1 MRLFASLLLTLALGV
16 PSTLNAQQPSGARL
30 DLTLG
35 ASRMRGGIID
45 NRSGVLADAFAAG
58 RLRSMPGGAIVAG
71 LGASGILGGFGDSCL
86 ILPNGGCA
94 GKGNFTV
101 VSALLGVDRA
111 VGAGSLRLLAGPSY
125 HDGAKDASVG
135 LQGRIDVASP
145 AFAHLALGVMT
156 RATVLPDHGGATL
169 VIWGFGV
176 AVAFR

>member
-1 MRLFASLLLTLALGV
+1 MRLFASFLLSLTLGV
-16 PSTLNAQQPSGARL
+16 PATLHAQQPSAARL

-35 ASRMRGGIID
+35 ASGVRGGIIAF
-45 NRSGVLADAFAAG
+45 RSGALADVFAAG
-58 RLRSMPGGAIVAG
+58 RLRPIPGGALVAG
-71 LGASGILGGFGDSCL
+71 LGASGIMGGFGDRCL

-111 VGAGSLRLLAGPSY
+111 LGAGSLRLLAGPSY

-156 RATVLPDHGGATL
+156 RATVLPDHGGAKL

-176 AVAFR
+176 GVAFR